1 MQNHVS
7 SQQHLVVL
15 PFFATAI
22 FTLVLS
28 ENHNQVKNIV
38 GVYLWILSKEWILQ
52 VTVAACNSN
61 PQGR

>member
-1 MQNHVS
+1 M
-7 SQQHLVVL
+7 VL
-15 PFFATAI
+15 PYFATAI